1 MNGALLLARADEL
14 AAITAGPGL
23 TRLYL
28 TDEHRRANALVGDWM
43 RQAGMAVRTD
53 AAGNI
58 IGRYEGKIPG
68 APALLL
74 GSHLDTVRNAGRY
87 DGMLGVLSAIACV
100 EHLHRQG
107 RRLAHAVEVIGFADE
122 EGTRFQATLIGSQAV
137 AGRLPADI
145 LGVRD
150 SDGICLADALTAWG
164 LDPAQLGDAAR
175 RPEDIRAYLE
185 LHIEQG
191 PVLEA
196 LGQPV
201 GVVTAIAG
209 AVRLAVTVTGMAGH
223 AGTVPMDMRCDALA
237 AAAEMILAIE
247 AECCNRP
254 GVVGTVGRIQAG
266 PGAVNVIPG
275 RADFTI
281 DLRSGQDGL
290 RDAAWEAL
298 ESRLAAIADQR
309 GVALGLQRLHA
320 APAVACHPALMDLF
334 SRAAASEG
342 LTAPLLPSGA
352 GHDAMALA
360 DLCPVAMLFIR
371 CRGGISHNPAE
382 AITAADAEAGTRV
395 LLRALEMFEALEP

>member
-28 TDEHRRANALVGDWM
+28 TDEHRRANDLVAGWM
-43 RQAGMAVRTD
+43 RQAGMVVRTD
-53 AAGNI
+53 AVGNI
-58 IGRYEGKIPG
+58 IGRYEGETLD

-100 EHLHRQG
+100 EQLHRQG
-107 RRLAHAVEVIGFADE
+107 RRLAHPIEVIGFADE

-145 LGVRD
+145 LSVRD
-150 SDGICLADALTAWG
+150 SDGISLADALTAWG
-164 LDPAQLGDAAR
+164 LDPTRLADAAR
-175 RPEDIRAYLE
+175 RPDEIRAYLE

-196 LGQPV
+196 QGQAV

-209 AVRLAVTVTGMAGH
+209 AVRLAVNVAGMAGH
-223 AGTVPMDMRCDALA
+223 AGTVPMALRRDALT
-237 AAAEMILAIE
+237 AAAEMVLAVE
-247 AECCNRP
+247 ADCRTRP

-275 RADFTI
+275 RAEFTI
-281 DLRSGQDGL
+281 DLRSGQDDL
-290 RDAAWEAL
+290 RDAALAAL

-309 GVALGLQRLHA
+309 GVTLEIRRLHA
-320 APAVACHPALMDLF
+320 APAVACDPALIALLT
-334 SRAAASEG
+334 RAATAEG
-342 LTAPLLPSGA
+342 LAAPLLPSGA

-371 CRGGISHNPAE
+371 CRGGISHNPSE
-382 AITAADAEAGTRV
+382 AITAADAEAGTSV